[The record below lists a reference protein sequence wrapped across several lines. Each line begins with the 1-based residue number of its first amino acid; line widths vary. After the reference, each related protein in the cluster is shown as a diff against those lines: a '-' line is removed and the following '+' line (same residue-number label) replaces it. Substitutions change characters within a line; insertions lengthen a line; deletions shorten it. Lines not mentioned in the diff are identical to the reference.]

1 MLYLIY
7 HYGYFCP
14 SISKQK
20 TGETMKLKNRMV
32 ISFFVIILVPLIL
45 TGVAVAGFTMYQ
57 VWSLEKKYGI
67 EGVTY
72 ENLSNNT
79 MLLSKMTQKTFS
91 TLEKTASSDP
101 EKLEETSYLNSLNQ
115 DLTGKNAYLLIRKGN
130 DMFTVVPR
138 HRMNCSFP
146 NFRNTAILLPTMT
159 VGSISVPMCSPLSS
173 RWVLP
178 LLTVSK
184 EVRLLFSIPIPWFL
198 S

>member
-1 MLYLIY
+1 
-7 HYGYFCP
+7 
-14 SISKQK
+14 
-20 TGETMKLKNRMV
+20 MKLKNRMV

-91 TLEKTASSDP
+91 TLEKTASSDS
-101 EKLEETSYLNSLNQ
+101 EKLEDTSYLDSLNQ
-115 DLTGKNAYLLIRKGN
+115 NLTGKNAYLL
-130 DMFTVVPR
+130 MMMYFTVVHRP
-138 HRMNCSFP
+138 RMNYSFR
-146 NFRNTAILLPTMT
+146 NFRNTAMHRRAMT
-159 VGSISVPMCSPLSS
+159 VASISVLMCSPLSN
-173 RWVLP
+173 RWILP
-178 LLTVSK
+178 LQTVQKAVHLSSFI
-184 EVRLLFSIPIPWFL
+184 RIPWFR

>member
-115 DLTGKNAYLLIRKGN
+115 DLQ
-130 DMFTVVPR
+130 
-138 HRMNCSFP
+138 
-146 NFRNTAILLPTMT
+146 TMT
-159 VGSISVPMCSPLSS
+159 GGSISVPMYSPLSS
-173 RWVLP
+173 RWILP

>member
-91 TLEKTASSDP
+91 NSR
-101 EKLEETSYLNSLNQ
+101 ETSHRFGS
-115 DLTGKNAYLLIRKGN
+115 RK
-130 DMFTVVPR
+130 
-138 HRMNCSFP
+138 
-146 NFRNTAILLPTMT
+146 A
-159 VGSISVPMCSPLSS
+159 
-173 RWVLP
+173 
-178 LLTVSK
+178 
-184 EVRLLFSIPIPWFL
+184 
-198 S
+198 

>member
-91 TLEKTASSDP
+91 ALEKTASSDP
-101 EKLEETSYLNSLNQ
+101 EKLEDTAYLNSLNQ
-115 DLTGKNAYLLIRKGN
+115 DLTREK
-130 DMFTVVPR
+130 
-138 HRMNCSFP
+138 C
-146 NFRNTAILLPTMT
+146 
-159 VGSISVPMCSPLSS
+159 LSAD
-173 RWVLP
+173 P
-178 LLTVSK
+178 
-184 EVRLLFSIPIPWFL
+184 EG
-198 S
+198 

>member
-45 TGVAVAGFTMYQ
+45 TGVAVTGFTMYQ

-72 ENLSNNT
+72 ENLIQQYHAVEQNDAENILHSR
-79 MLLSKMTQKTFS
+79 
-91 TLEKTASSDP
+91 E
-101 EKLEETSYLNSLNQ
+101 NSL
-115 DLTGKNAYLLIRKGN
+115 LRSRKSWRKLLI
-130 DMFTVVPR
+130 
-138 HRMNCSFP
+138 
-146 NFRNTAILLPTMT
+146 
-159 VGSISVPMCSPLSS
+159 
-173 RWVLP
+173 
-178 LLTVSK
+178 
-184 EVRLLFSIPIPWFL
+184 
-198 S
+198 

>member
-45 TGVAVAGFTMYQ
+45 TGVAVTGFTMYQ

-91 TLEKTASSDP
+91 TLERTASSDP

-130 DMFTVVPR
+130 DMFY
-138 HRMNCSFP
+138 CGS
-146 NFRNTAILLPTMT
+146 PTQD
-159 VGSISVPMCSPLSS
+159 
-173 RWVLP
+173 
-178 LLTVSK
+178 
-184 EVRLLFSIPIPWFL
+184 ELLFSELPEYGDPYQAGGFYL
-198 S
+198 Y

>member
-79 MLLSKMTQKTFS
+79 C
-91 TLEKTASSDP
+91 
-101 EKLEETSYLNSLNQ
+101 Y
-115 DLTGKNAYLLIRKGN
+115 
-130 DMFTVVPR
+130 
-138 HRMNCSFP
+138 
-146 NFRNTAILLPTMT
+146 
-159 VGSISVPMCSPLSS
+159 
-173 RWVLP
+173 
-178 LLTVSK
+178 
-184 EVRLLFSIPIPWFL
+184 
-198 S
+198 

>member
-45 TGVAVAGFTMYQ
+45 TGVAVTGFTMYQ

-130 DMFTVVPR
+130 DMFY
-138 HRMNCSFP
+138 CGS
-146 NFRNTAILLPTMT
+146 PTQD
-159 VGSISVPMCSPLSS
+159 
-173 RWVLP
+173 
-178 LLTVSK
+178 
-184 EVRLLFSIPIPWFL
+184 ELLFSELPEYGDPSADNDRGVYIL
-198 S
+198 SLIHI

>member
-1 MLYLIY
+1 
-7 HYGYFCP
+7 
-14 SISKQK
+14 
-20 TGETMKLKNRMV
+20 MKLKNRMV

-115 DLTGKNAYLLIRKGN
+115 DQDDHK
-130 DMFTVVPR
+130 
-138 HRMNCSFP
+138 H
-146 NFRNTAILLPTMT
+146 
-159 VGSISVPMCSPLSS
+159 SIQQD
-173 RWVLP
+173 
-178 LLTVSK
+178 
-184 EVRLLFSIPIPWFL
+184 LF
-198 S
+198 

>member
-45 TGVAVAGFTMYQ
+45 TGVAVTGFTMYQ

-101 EKLEETSYLNSLNQ
+101 EKAGGNFLSEFAESGSDREKT
-115 DLTGKNAYLLIRKGN
+115 AYLLIRKGN
-130 DMFTVVPR
+130 DMFY
-138 HRMNCSFP
+138 CGS
-146 NFRNTAILLPTMT
+146 PTQD
-159 VGSISVPMCSPLSS
+159 
-173 RWVLP
+173 
-178 LLTVSK
+178 
-184 EVRLLFSIPIPWFL
+184 ELLFSELPEYGRSFCRQ
-198 S
+198 